1 MNGAWGSM
9 LTQFPEAKVELEYF
23 DMQPLD
29 GSGYGPRTDVK
40 KITVVFQRTL
50 GRKVESSN
58 GNLVLRRG
66 IRFWYPGTLVVGRFV
81 DDGEFVYRVGMPDN
95 SWTNEAGFT
104 VYDCFRVVGADG
116 TETVEP
122 AFKQGGGVIA

>member
-1 MNGAWGSM
+1 MNGAFGS
-9 LTQFPEAKVELEYF
+9 LLDQFPESMVDLQYF
-23 DMQPLD
+23 NMPALD
-29 GSGYGPRTDVK
+29 GSGYGPRTDVQ
-40 KITVVFQRTL
+40 KITVVFQCTL
-50 GRKVESSN
+50 GRKVESEN

-66 IRFWYPGTLVVGRFV
+66 VRFWYEGTLNVGWFV
-81 DDGEFVYRVGMPDN
+81 DDGEFVYRIGMPDN